1 MAQHVLWP
9 ICLHFDRMRSCLEEI
24 LPAGGQGRDGC
35 WGLPAR
41 RDGESFLSG
50 IRQEKRRICSEL
62 FHGTLWLD
70 NAIRQLGAVAF
81 SIKRLYKT
89 KKILSS
95 TVWGMC
101 GLHFLLLRENQ
112 LSDHFFKV
120 EQSCKLLVQK
130 DDAHFHSY
138 FSSILIL
145 LPTYEKK
152 PPKPHCSC
160 LGSGHVCMS
169 KIHLENQEQ
178 LSKKLVRQFDYLRH
192 IL

>member
-1 MAQHVLWP
+1 MNISFISFRLRRKHIESHGSGRGAFGMKGDGEDLQLMAQHVVWP

-35 WGLPAR
+35 WGLPAHG
-41 RDGESFLSG
+41 DGESFLLG
-50 IRQEKRRICSEL
+50 IRQEKRQICSEL

-101 GLHFLLLRENQ
+101 GLHFLLLREN
-112 LSDHFFKV
+112 
-120 EQSCKLLVQK
+120 
-130 DDAHFHSY
+130 
-138 FSSILIL
+138 
-145 LPTYEKK
+145 
-152 PPKPHCSC
+152 
-160 LGSGHVCMS
+160 
-169 KIHLENQEQ
+169 
-178 LSKKLVRQFDYLRH
+178 
-192 IL
+192 